1 MARLDLDGATA
12 IVTGGS
18 RGIGPHIAAAL
29 TERGAR
35 VALVAR
41 SHAELEATARD
52 LGSRGGRV
60 LAITADVTSAADRR
74 AVIETVE
81 RELGPVDVLI
91 NNAGGDPQREFHK
104 LTEHE
109 IEGVLDLNLTSALIL
124 SRLVLPGM
132 LARQRGHIVNVS
144 SMAGRTS
151 FPYTE
156 TYAASKEGLIGFTR
170 VLRGDYRR
178 RGVSGSTL
186 ILGPVRDAGVG
197 ARTAEEVGVKVP
209 RAISVSPEQV
219 GKAAVRAIVKDHA
232 ELALLPGPGRMLR
245 AVMDRFPGIGPA
257 MNRMGGADTTMLTVA
272 EYRERHARLAEA
284 ERPAQNE
291 PSDNEL
297 TAHRS

>member
-1 MARLDLDGATA
+1 MARFDLGEATA

-41 SHAELEATARD
+41 GHTELQATARK
-52 LGSRGGRV
+52 LRSEGGPV
-60 LAITADVTSAADRR
+60 LAITADVTSADDRH

-81 RELGPVDVLI
+81 GELGPVDVLV

-104 LTEHE
+104 LAEPE
-109 IEGVLDLNLTSALIL
+109 IEGVVDLNLTSALIL

-132 LARQRGHIVNVS
+132 LARGRGHIVNVS

-156 TYAASKEGLIGFTR
+156 AYAAAKDGLIGFTR
-170 VLRGDYRR
+170 VLRADYRGH
-178 RGVSGSTL
+178 GVSGSTL
-186 ILGPVRDAGVG
+186 VLGPVRDAGVG
-197 ARTAEEVGVKVP
+197 ARTAEEFGIKVP
-209 RAISVSPEQV
+209 RGISVSPEQV
-219 GKAAVRAIVKDHA
+219 GRATVRAIVKDKA
-232 ELALLPGPGRMLR
+232 ELALLPGPGRLLR

-257 MNRMGGADTTMLTVA
+257 MNRMGGAETTMLTVA
-272 EYRERHARLAEA
+272 EYREREARLAEA
-284 ERPAQNE
+284 DRTAQARPQ
-291 PSDNEL
+291 L
-297 TAHRS
+297 